1 MGTSAN
7 CKEATGHAK
16 QLVDEIRLL
25 IDADGWTRL
34 GWLSERIEGQMV
46 RNPNTVQAE
55 QNVPAVAYPKFA
67 PADLESY
74 QTKGFLIVR
83 GLFATDEMDLMKHQA
98 EHELGGASVLTK
110 ADRAGNPVSL
120 AMWDR
125 PQDDIYGMFSRNE
138 RVVKNAE
145 ALLGSEVYLY
155 SAKMIM
161 KNAREGGAWEWH
173 QDYGYWYDY
182 GCLVPSM
189 LSCLIA
195 VDRATKENGCLQVL
209 CGSHI
214 MGRVN
219 HDRINEQTM
228 ANPEHVEAARARFAL
243 VYLELEPGDSV
254 FFDCNLLHRS
264 DANRSD
270 HRRWNYIASYNTVD
284 NKPYKRVRE
293 YGNYEPLLP
302 VPVGA
307 IRDFAAAHGLK

>member
-1 MGTSAN
+1 
-7 CKEATGHAK
+7 
-16 QLVDEIRLL
+16 L
-25 IDADGWTRL
+25 IEVGCWTRL
-34 GWLSERIEGQMV
+34 AYMSERIGGEMAT
-46 RNPNTVQAE
+46 NSKT
-55 QNVPAVAYPKFA
+55 VPAEKNASTVDYPKFDA
-67 PADLESY
+67 RDRESY
-74 QTKGFLIVR
+74 KSKGFLIVR
-83 GLFATDEMDLMKHQA
+83 GLFSAYEMDLMKHQA
-98 EHELGGASVLTK
+98 ERELGGASVLTK

-145 ALLGSEVYLY
+145 VLLGSEVYLY

-209 CGSHI
+209 SGSHI
-214 MGRVN
+214 LGRVN

-228 ANPEHVEAARARFAL
+228 ANPEHVEAARARFEL

-270 HRRWNYIASYNTVD
+270 HRRWNYIASYNTVE

-293 YGNYEPLLP
+293 YGNYEPLIQ

-307 IRDFAAAHGLK
+307 IREFAAEHDLK

>member
-1 MGTSAN
+1 MATKPEATSAQASRSGQ
-7 CKEATGHAK
+7 ATT
-16 QLVDEIRLL
+16 DRSFP
-25 IDADGWTRL
+25 RL
-34 GWLSERIEGQMV
+34 G
-46 RNPNTVQAE
+46 
-55 QNVPAVAYPKFA
+55 A
-67 PADLESY
+67 PELETY
-74 QTKGFLIVR
+74 KAKGYLIVR
-83 GLFATDEMDLMKHQA
+83 GLFLPQEIDLMKTEA
-98 EHELGGASVLTK
+98 ERDLAGASLLTK
-110 ADRAGNPVSL
+110 SDRAGNPVNL

-125 PQDDIYGMFSRNE
+125 PQDDIYGMFSRNV
-138 RVVKNAE
+138 RVVKNVE
-145 ALLGSEVYLY
+145 TLLGAEVYLY

-209 CGSHI
+209 AGSHL

-228 ANPEHVEAARARFAL
+228 ANPEHVEAARARFEL
-243 VYLELEPGDSV
+243 VYLELEPGDAV

-270 HRRWNYIASYNTVD
+270 RRRWNYIASYNTVE
-284 NKPYKRVRE
+284 NKPYKRVRD
-293 YGNYEPLLP
+293 YGNYEPLIQ
-302 VPVGA
+302 VPVNA
-307 IRDFAAAHGLK
+307 IREFSRQHELK

>member
-1 MGTSAN
+1 MPT
-7 CKEATGHAK
+7 
-16 QLVDEIRLL
+16 
-25 IDADGWTRL
+25 
-34 GWLSERIEGQMV
+34 
-46 RNPNTVQAE
+46 NPTPTTTPE
-55 QNVPAVAYPKFA
+55 TYPKFSST
-67 PADLESY
+67 DLETYKSQGY
-74 QTKGFLIVR
+74 LIQPH
-83 GLFATDEMDLMKHQA
+83 FFSPDEIEILKREA
-98 EHELGGASVLTK
+98 ERNLTGASILNK
-110 ADRAGNPVSL
+110 ADRAGNPVNL

-138 RVVKNAE
+138 RVVRNVE
-145 ALLGSEVYLY
+145 TLLGADVYLY

-182 GCLVPSM
+182 GCLVPTM

-209 CGSHI
+209 SGSQV

-228 ANPEHVEAARARFAL
+228 ANPEHVEAARARFPL
-243 VYLELEPGDSV
+243 VYLEVNPGDSV

-270 HRRWNYIASYNTVD
+270 HRRWNYIASYNTVA
-284 NKPYKRVRE
+284 NQPYKRVRD
-293 YGNYEPLLP
+293 YGNYEPLIQ
-302 VPVGA
+302 VPPDA
-307 IRDFAAAHGLK
+307 IRTFACRHDLI